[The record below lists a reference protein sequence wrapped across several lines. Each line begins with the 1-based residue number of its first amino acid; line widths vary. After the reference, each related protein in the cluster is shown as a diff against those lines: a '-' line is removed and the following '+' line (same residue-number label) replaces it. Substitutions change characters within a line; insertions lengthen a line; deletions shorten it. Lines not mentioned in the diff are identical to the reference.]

1 MNFLKH
7 PVVLVAIGVVLGYMF
22 SDRLA
27 TLPLV
32 KSLPK
37 F

>member
-1 MNFLKH
+1 MNILKH
-7 PVVLVAIGVVLGYMF
+7 PVTLVLLGVLLGYMF